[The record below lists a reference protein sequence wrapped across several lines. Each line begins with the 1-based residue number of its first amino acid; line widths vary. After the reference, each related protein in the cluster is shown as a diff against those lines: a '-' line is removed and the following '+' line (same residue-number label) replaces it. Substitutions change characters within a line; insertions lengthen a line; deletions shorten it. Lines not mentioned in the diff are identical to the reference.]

1 MSGSRTLKLSIL
13 ADVDDLKKKLGT
25 SSKEVETFGDK
36 VSKFGKVAAAAFA
49 AAAAAA
55 AAYAGK
61 LAIEGV
67 KAAIEDEAAQ
77 KRLALAL
84 ENATGATEAQIKAT
98 EESILQQSLQTGVA
112 DDQLRP
118 ALQRLAVAT
127 GSLSKANDLL
137 AVSLDVAAATGK
149 PLEAVNNAIA
159 KAAEGN
165 TASLARLGIGL
176 SAAEL
181 RTMSMT
187 EVTAKLSELFGGA
200 AQTQANTFE
209 GRIQRL
215 KVAFDETKESV
226 GAALLPI
233 IEKLLTFITETFIPN
248 IGKAK
253 DAFKP
258 FTDAIA
264 DNKETFMELWAFL
277 KKYVIPILI
286 DGFGKAISTVGTI
299 AGGVVNIIASIVR
312 VIKSVVDNAI
322 DGINALIKAYNAI
335 PILPNVD
342 TINKPSIGSTVTGNT
357 VPSASLPT
365 GFAAAPSVPVSAP
378 KATTGTGAGAPINVT
393 VNGAVDAEG
402 TARTIVDVLSKSVAR
417 GGAGYGTSF
426 RAI

>member
-25 SSKEVETFGDK
+25 GSKEVQTFGDK
-36 VSKFGKVAAAAFA
+36 VGEFGKKAAAAFA
-49 AAAAAA
+49 LAAAAA

-77 KRLALAL
+77 KRLAAAL
-84 ENATGATEAQIKAT
+84 ENATGATNAQIKAT
-98 EESILQQSLQTGVA
+98 EESILQTSLATGVA

-127 GSLSKANDLL
+127 GSLTDANDLL
-137 AVSLDVAAATGK
+137 SVSLDVAAATGK

-181 RTMSMT
+181 KTMSMT
-187 EVTAKLSELFGGA
+187 EVTQKLTDLFGGA
-200 AQTQANTFE
+200 AEVQANTFE

-215 KVAFDETKESV
+215 KVAFDETKESI

-233 IEKLLTFITETFIPN
+233 VEKLLNFITETFIPN
-248 IGKAK
+248 LGKAK

-264 DNKETFMELWAFL
+264 NNRDTFEELWAFL

-322 DGINALIKAYNAI
+322 DGINALIKAYNAV
-335 PILPNVD
+335 PILDNVSLISKPTISSGTASNTVSGTSLPSGFTPAPNVPVAS
-342 TINKPSIGSTVTGNT
+342 TGGGST
-357 VPSASLPT
+357 
-365 GFAAAPSVPVSAP
+365 
-378 KATTGTGAGAPINVT
+378 ATAGAPINVT

-417 GGAGYGTSF
+417 GGAGSGTTF
-426 RAI
+426 RIL